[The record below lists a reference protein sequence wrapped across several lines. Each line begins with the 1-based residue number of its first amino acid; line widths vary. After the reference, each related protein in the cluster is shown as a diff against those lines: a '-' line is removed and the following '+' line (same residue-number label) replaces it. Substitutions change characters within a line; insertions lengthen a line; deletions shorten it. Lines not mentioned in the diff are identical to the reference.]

1 MIETINV
8 CCPECKCIIV
18 VNKKTGEVVEM
29 RKPILEDSTG
39 DRFKDAFEKVKKSP
53 EIVEEKFRAA
63 QEKEKNK
70 FQKLDELF
78 KEKMKE
84 VKEKGEDGLPPE
96 RPYDLD

>member
-1 MIETINV
+1 METIKV
-8 CCPECKCIIV
+8 SCPECKSILVI
-18 VNKKTGEVVEM
+18 NRKTGEVVEL

-39 DRFKDAFEKVKKSP
+39 DRFKDAFEKVKKSQ

-63 QEKEKNK
+63 QLKEKNK
-70 FQKLDELF
+70 FQKLDALF

-84 VKEKGEDGLPPE
+84 VKEKGEEDLPPE

>member
-1 MIETINV
+1 M
-8 CCPECKCIIV
+8 V
-18 VNKKTGEVVEM
+18 VNKKTGEVVET

-53 EIVEEKFRAA
+53 EIAEEKFRAA

-70 FQKLDELF
+70 FEKLDALF

-84 VKEKGEDGLPPE
+84 VKEKGEDDLPPE